1 MQQGYQVYEHA
12 HVTTADRGRLL
23 LMLYEGA
30 INFLHEAER
39 RMRDGDE
46 VKGRFF
52 QGRAFQIIAELMNT
66 LNHEVGGE
74 IATNLHRLY
83 AFMLR
88 HLTEGNLQKSPQ
100 HFDDVARLLSILH
113 DAFKQAAAMAA
124 RPTTPVQRNVTAV
137 AV

>member
-1 MQQGYQVYEHA
+1 MQQGYRVYEHA

-30 INFLHEAER
+30 INFLREAER
-39 RMRDGDE
+39 RMQEGDE
-46 VKGRFF
+46 VKARLF

-66 LNHEVGGE
+66 LDHEVGGE
-74 IATNLHRLY
+74 LATNLHRLY
-83 AFMLR
+83 TFMLR

-113 DAFKQAAAMAA
+113 DAFTQAACMVA
-124 RPTTPVQRNVTAV
+124 RPTLPVPHIATVV